1 VPADDRHAGAP
12 PHSSEV
18 GGNIYSKAAGKWYR

>member
-1 VPADDRHAGAP
+1 VPADDRYAGAP

-18 GGNIYSKAAGKWYR
+18 GGNLDSKAAGKWNR